1 MEKMSFIMIVLFLF
15 VGIAHF
21 VSLKVIDFSV
31 EKKNRLRRIFFYF
44 YGMIYVVIGVIQLV
58 YTENQVNS
66 SSLQIIIGVI
76 FIVLNYLK
84 KLDPKE

>member
-31 EKKNRLRRIFFYF
+31 EKKNRLRRIFLYF
-44 YGMIYVVIGVIQLV
+44 YGMIYVVFGVIQLV
-58 YTENQVNS
+58 YTENQVNI
-66 SSLQIIIGVI
+66 SSLQIIIGVV

>member
-1 MEKMSFIMIVLFLF
+1 MEKLSFIMIVLFLF

-31 EKKNRLRRIFFYF
+31 EKKNRLRRIFLYF
-44 YGMIYVVIGVIQLV
+44 YGMIYVVFGVIQLV

-66 SSLQIIIGVI
+66 SSLQIIIGVV

>member
-44 YGMIYVVIGVIQLV
+44 YGMIYVVFGVIQLV
-58 YTENQVNS
+58 YTENQVNI
-66 SSLQIIIGVI
+66 SSLQIIIGVV
-76 FIVLNYLK
+76 FIVFNYLK

>member
-15 VGIAHF
+15 LGIAHF

-31 EKKNRLRRIFFYF
+31 EKKNRLRRIFLYF

-58 YTENQVNS
+58 YTENQVNI
-66 SSLQIIIGVI
+66 SSLQIIIGVV

>member
-66 SSLQIIIGVI
+66 SSLQIIIGVV

>member
-31 EKKNRLRRIFFYF
+31 EKKNRLRRIFLYF
-44 YGMIYVVIGVIQLV
+44 YGMIYVVFGVIQMV
-58 YTENQVNS
+58 YTENQVNI
-66 SSLQIIIGVI
+66 SSLQIIIGVV

>member
-31 EKKNRLRRIFFYF
+31 EKKNRLRRIFLYF
-44 YGMIYVVIGVIQLV
+44 YGMIYVVFGVIQLV
-58 YTENQVNS
+58 YTENRVNI
-66 SSLQIIIGVI
+66 SSLQIIIGVV

>member
-44 YGMIYVVIGVIQLV
+44 YAMIYVVFGVIQLV

-66 SSLQIIIGVI
+66 SSLQIIIGVL

>member
-1 MEKMSFIMIVLFLF
+1 MIVLFLF

-44 YGMIYVVIGVIQLV
+44 YGMIYVFFGVIQLV

>member
-15 VGIAHF
+15 LGIAHF

-44 YGMIYVVIGVIQLV
+44 YAMIYVVFGVIQLV

-66 SSLQIIIGVI
+66 SSLQIIIGVL

>member
-44 YGMIYVVIGVIQLV
+44 YGMIYVFFGVIQLV

-66 SSLQIIIGVI
+66 SSLQIIIGVV

>member
-31 EKKNRLRRIFFYF
+31 EKKNRLRRIFLYF
-44 YGMIYVVIGVIQLV
+44 YGMIYVVFGVIQLV

-66 SSLQIIIGVI
+66 SSLQIIIGVL

>member
-1 MEKMSFIMIVLFLF
+1 MIMLFLF

-31 EKKNRLRRIFFYF
+31 EKKNRLRRIFLYF
-44 YGMIYVVIGVIQLV
+44 YGMIYVVFGVIQLV
-58 YTENQVNS
+58 YTENQVNI
-66 SSLQIIIGVI
+66 SSLQIIIGVV

>member
-31 EKKNRLRRIFFYF
+31 EKKNRLRRIFLYF
-44 YGMIYVVIGVIQLV
+44 YGMIYVVFGVIQLV

-66 SSLQIIIGVI
+66 SSLQIIIGVV

>member
-44 YGMIYVVIGVIQLV
+44 YGMIYVFFGVIQLV

>member
-1 MEKMSFIMIVLFLF
+1 MIVLFLF
-15 VGIAHF
+15 LGIAHF

-31 EKKNRLRRIFFYF
+31 EKKNRLRRTFFYF
-44 YGMIYVVIGVIQLV
+44 YPMIYLVFGVIKLV

-66 SSLQIIIGVI
+66 SSLQIIIGVV

>member
-1 MEKMSFIMIVLFLF
+1 MLFLF
-15 VGIAHF
+15 LGIAHF

-44 YGMIYVVIGVIQLV
+44 YGMIYVVFGVIQLV

-66 SSLQIIIGVI
+66 SSLQIIIGVL

>member
-1 MEKMSFIMIVLFLF
+1 MIVLFLF

-31 EKKNRLRRIFFYF
+31 EKKNRLRRIFLYF
-44 YGMIYVVIGVIQLV
+44 YGMIYVVFGVIQLV

>member
-1 MEKMSFIMIVLFLF
+1 MIMLFLF

-44 YGMIYVVIGVIQLV
+44 YGMIYVVFGVIQLV

>member
-1 MEKMSFIMIVLFLF
+1 MIVLFLF

-44 YGMIYVVIGVIQLV
+44 YGMIYVVFGVIQLV

-66 SSLQIIIGVI
+66 SSLQIIIGVV

>member
-1 MEKMSFIMIVLFLF
+1 MIVLFLF

-31 EKKNRLRRIFFYF
+31 EKKNRLRRIFLYF
-44 YGMIYVVIGVIQLV
+44 YGMIYVVFGVIQLV
-58 YTENQVNS
+58 YTENRVNI
-66 SSLQIIIGVI
+66 SSLQIIIGVV
-76 FIVLNYLK
+76 FIVFNYLK

>member
-1 MEKMSFIMIVLFLF
+1 MIMLFLF
-15 VGIAHF
+15 LGIAHF

-44 YGMIYVVIGVIQLV
+44 YGMIYVFFGVIQLV

-66 SSLQIIIGVI
+66 SSLQIIIGVL

>member
-44 YGMIYVVIGVIQLV
+44 YGMIYFVFGVIQLV

-66 SSLQIIIGVI
+66 SSLQIIIGVV

>member
-1 MEKMSFIMIVLFLF
+1 MEKMSFIMIMLFLF

-31 EKKNRLRRIFFYF
+31 EKKNRLRRIFLYF

-58 YTENQVNS
+58 YTENQVNI
-66 SSLQIIIGVI
+66 SSLQIIIGVV

>member
-1 MEKMSFIMIVLFLF
+1 MIMLFLF
-15 VGIAHF
+15 LGIAHF

-31 EKKNRLRRIFFYF
+31 EKKNRLRRIFLYF
-44 YGMIYVVIGVIQLV
+44 YGMIYVVFGVIQLV

>member
-1 MEKMSFIMIVLFLF
+1 MIMLFLF

-44 YGMIYVVIGVIQLV
+44 YGMIYVFFGVIQLV

-66 SSLQIIIGVI
+66 SSLQIIIGVL

>member
-44 YGMIYVVIGVIQLV
+44 YGMIYVVFGVIQLV

-66 SSLQIIIGVI
+66 SSLQIIIGVV

>member
-1 MEKMSFIMIVLFLF
+1 MIMLFLF
-15 VGIAHF
+15 LGIAHF

-44 YGMIYVVIGVIQLV
+44 YGMIYVVFGVIQLV

-66 SSLQIIIGVI
+66 SSLQIIIGVL

>member
-1 MEKMSFIMIVLFLF
+1 MIVLFLF
-15 VGIAHF
+15 LGIAHF

-44 YGMIYVVIGVIQLV
+44 YGMIYVFFGVIQLV

-66 SSLQIIIGVI
+66 SSLQIIIGVL

>member
-1 MEKMSFIMIVLFLF
+1 MIVLFLF

-44 YGMIYVVIGVIQLV
+44 YGMIYVVFGLIQLV

-66 SSLQIIIGVI
+66 SSLQIIIGVV

>member
-1 MEKMSFIMIVLFLF
+1 MIMLFLF
-15 VGIAHF
+15 LGIAHF

-44 YGMIYVVIGVIQLV
+44 YGMIYVFFGVIQLV

-66 SSLQIIIGVI
+66 SSLQIIIGVV

>member
-1 MEKMSFIMIVLFLF
+1 MIVLFLF

-31 EKKNRLRRIFFYF
+31 EKKNRLRRIFLYF
-44 YGMIYVVIGVIQLV
+44 YGMIYVVFGVIQLV
-58 YTENQVNS
+58 YTENRVNI
-66 SSLQIIIGVI
+66 SSLQIIIGVV

>member
-15 VGIAHF
+15 LGIAHF

-44 YGMIYVVIGVIQLV
+44 YAMIYVVFGVIQLV
-58 YTENQVNS
+58 YTENQVNI
-66 SSLQIIIGVI
+66 SSLQIIIGVV

>member
-1 MEKMSFIMIVLFLF
+1 MIMLFLF

-31 EKKNRLRRIFFYF
+31 EKKNRLRRIFLYF
-44 YGMIYVVIGVIQLV
+44 YGMIYVVFGVIQLV

-66 SSLQIIIGVI
+66 SSLQIIIGVV

>member
-1 MEKMSFIMIVLFLF
+1 MIMLFLF
-15 VGIAHF
+15 LGIAHF

-66 SSLQIIIGVI
+66 SSLQIIIGVL

>member
-1 MEKMSFIMIVLFLF
+1 MEKMSFIMIMLFLF

-44 YGMIYVVIGVIQLV
+44 YGMIYVFFGVIQLV

>member
-1 MEKMSFIMIVLFLF
+1 MIVLFLF

>member
-1 MEKMSFIMIVLFLF
+1 MIVLFLF

-44 YGMIYVVIGVIQLV
+44 YGMIYVVFGVIQLV

-66 SSLQIIIGVI
+66 SSLQIIIGVL